1 MEDPVCIQTGYRAM
15 FLHLKVQ
22 RQQIFEKHQ

>member
-1 MEDPVCIQTGYRAM
+1 MEDPVYIQTGYRAK
-15 FLHLKVQ
+15 FLYLKVQ